1 MKKIQSNLHYFEIS
15 KNNQEKLL
23 DDFYVFDEKHPD
35 LNKYIENT
43 KEIKNIL
50 ITIRTLR
57 SRKEKSIMIDKYFL
71 ELSKIIGKY
80 SNCSEFACF
89 VNACD
94 NIVGEAKNEISLL
107 KKITERYFA
116 KRTLNEMVPEEW
128 VQAILDSNS
137 SRKKG
142 KCGENKLIGIL
153 KKRGFKEV
161 FNWDDFF
168 KTDYC
173 AVKFSKKFSLKNVR
187 ENLEVKIKTKK
198 QNKTLD
204 LIIKA
209 KDKIMVCEAKHLNTS
224 GGEQDKQISEL
235 IEILGLSEKNGVS
248 YISFLDGN
256 YSNVLLGDKGSG
268 DNKITKQR
276 EEIKKFLKNNPNNYW
291 VNTAGFE
298 ILISDYHDAGM
309 IKL

>member
-1 MKKIQSNLHYFEIS
+1 MKQIQDNLHYFEIS

-23 DDFYVFDEKHPD
+23 DDFYVFDEKHPH

-57 SRKEKSIMIDKYFL
+57 SRKEKSAVVDKYFL

-94 NIVGEAKNEISLL
+94 NIIGEAKNEISLL

-142 KCGENKLIGIL
+142 KCGENKLIHIFMKL
-153 KKRGFKEV
+153 KR
-161 FNWDDFF
+161 
-168 KTDYC
+168 
-173 AVKFSKKFSLKNVR
+173 R
-187 ENLEVKIKTKK
+187 TKWH
-198 QNKTLD
+198 
-204 LIIKA
+204 
-209 KDKIMVCEAKHLNTS
+209 EF
-224 GGEQDKQISEL
+224 G
-235 IEILGLSEKNGVS
+235 
-248 YISFLDGN
+248 
-256 YSNVLLGDKGSG
+256 
-268 DNKITKQR
+268 
-276 EEIKKFLKNNPNNYW
+276 
-291 VNTAGFE
+291 
-298 ILISDYHDAGM
+298 
-309 IKL
+309 

>member
-15 KNNQEKLL
+15 KNNQEKSL

-35 LNKYIENT
+35 LNKYIKNT

-50 ITIRTLR
+50 ITIRTLQR
-57 SRKEKSIMIDKYFL
+57 KKEKTAVINKYFI
-71 ELSKIIGKY
+71 ELSKIIGKF

-94 NIVGEAKNEISLL
+94 NIIDEAKNEINLL
-107 KKITERYFA
+107 KKITNRYFA
-116 KRTLNEMVPEEW
+116 KRVLNEMAPEEW
-128 VQAILDSNS
+128 MQAILDNNS

-142 KCGENKLIGIL
+142 KCGENKLIHIL
-153 KKRGFKEV
+153 KKQGFKEV
-161 FNWDDFF
+161 FDWDDFF

-173 AVKFSKKFSLKNVR
+173 VVKFSKKFSLKNVR
-187 ENLEVKIKTKK
+187 KKLDIKIETKK

-209 KDKIMVCEAKHLNTS
+209 KDKILLCEAKHLNTS
-224 GGEQDKQISEL
+224 GGGQDKQISEL
-235 IEILGLSEKNGVS
+235 IEILGLTEKNGVS
-248 YISFLDGN
+248 YISFLDGK
-256 YSNVLLGDKGSG
+256 YSNVLLSDNGYGDK
-268 DNKITKQR
+268 ITTQR
-276 EEIKKFLKNNPNNYW
+276 KEINKFLKNNPDNYW

-298 ILISDYHDAGM
+298 SLISDL
-309 IKL
+309 K